1 MMRKLA
7 LIAALMLVLAS
18 FALCEEEGLEDVCH
32 ALTLDGEEVG
42 IVLDG
47 GEGAFNVR
55 MGRSGTLLLKPVD
68 AGEAWYV
75 PAEALSAVR
84 THGFAR
90 LKLSIGGNIWTI
102 PLEDEPCAPEGAA
115 WRVTAQGIALE
126 TGAGSASWT
135 LEGAE

>member
-55 MGRSGTLLLKPVD
+55 MGRS
-68 AGEAWYV
+68 E
-75 PAEALSAVR
+75 
-84 THGFAR
+84 
-90 LKLSIGGNIWTI
+90 IGR
-102 PLEDEPCAPEGAA
+102 AH
-115 WRVTAQGIALE
+115 V
-126 TGAGSASWT
+126 
-135 LEGAE
+135 